1 MITLFGATG
10 YTGRLVARA
19 LARRQ
24 LPFRIAGRSPEKLVH
39 LAETLASELPT
50 AIPPAWL
57 VADATQPDTLPSLFQ
72 DTRVLVNCAGPFTDL
87 GEPVVAQAALSGVH
101 YLDTTNELGYVYRMQ
116 GYDGLARQNRAA
128 IVPSCGFEV
137 ALADCAAAVLQ
148 AGMEAHRGAAGMEIH
163 RGAAGMET
171 RPTSASIETRPTSAG
186 METRPT
192 HGFAG
197 PADEVSVVYALG
209 GRGTSFGT
217 RRSAVRALATS
228 WLGYRE
234 GRWGWA
240 VPGGDARRVRLPDGV
255 RPALSFP
262 SSETVT
268 VPSHVA
274 VQRVTT
280 WMTFPWVFVLWGPIL
295 IPTVSW
301 LARGPV
307 GQVALDLV
315 SRVGSPPKAG
325 MRSDASF
332 SIQVELR
339 RGDVSRTL
347 ALTGKGV
354 YDVTAEII
362 AYTAAQML
370 QPDYDQSGV
379 LAPAVAFDPQ
389 ALLERATAEWG
400 IGVKRGP

>member
-10 YTGRLVARA
+10 YTGRLVTRA
-19 LARRQ
+19 LARWQ
-24 LPFRIAGRSPEKLVH
+24 LPFRMAGRSPEKLAR
-39 LAETLASELPT
+39 LADSLAGVLPAAT
-50 AIPPAWL
+50 PPAWL
-57 VADATQPDTLPSLFQ
+57 VADATQPDTLSPLFQ
-72 DTRVLVNCAGPFTDL
+72 DTRVLINCAGPFTDL
-87 GEPVVAQAALSGVH
+87 GEPVVALAALGGVH

-148 AGMEAHRGAAGMEIH
+148 ADMEAHSRP
-163 RGAAGMET
+163 AGMET
-171 RPTSASIETRPTSAG
+171 RPAR
-186 METRPT
+186 
-192 HGFAG
+192 GFAG
-197 PADEVSVVYALG
+197 PADEVSVVYALS

-228 WLGYRE
+228 WLGYRG

-240 VPGGDARRVRLPDGV
+240 IPGGDARRVRLPDGV

-280 WMTFPWVFVLWGPIL
+280 WMTFPWVLVLWGPVL
-295 IPTVSW
+295 IPTFSW

-307 GQVALDLV
+307 GQVALALV
-315 SRVGSPPKAG
+315 SRVGSPPETG

-332 SIQVELR
+332 SVQVRLC

-347 ALTGKGV
+347 TLTGKGV

-370 QPDYDQSGV
+370 QPGYDQSGV

-389 ALLERATAEWG
+389 ALLDRAAAEWG
-400 IGVKRGP
+400 IRVERNP